1 MGNAPGPVLPGA
13 RRRKPT
19 PADGRSQPGAPAA
32 RSGAAVRRRLTWRV
46 LRRLSSPGNFSC
58 RHRSDRSRLA
68 GVPAPPRGEGRPR
81 GHRAR
86 TGGGYLG
93 EVVKLF
99 DDPSDAAGRRRRAA
113 RREVGLAA
121 INAEES
127 FQRFMG
133 EHQGHADELGP
144 MMTLLTYVRR
154 FSASTAALALT
165 RHTVG
170 DAAAGA
176 RDALTPFAVR
186 AAEVLDALAL
196 SLAEGRSPPALP
208 PELAMDAAA
217 GALPPLVRTRV
228 ERLTRQL
235 KTLHDAVERWVS
247 ARAREPSGTGARDA
261 QRHAVGLAPRKGAA
275 PY

>member
-19 PADGRSQPGAPAA
+19 PADGRSQPGAPVA

-68 GVPAPPRGEGRPR
+68 RVPAPPRGEGRPR

-86 TGGGYLG
+86 TGASRVRGG
-93 EVVKLF
+93 
-99 DDPSDAAGRRRRAA
+99 DPR
-113 RREVGLAA
+113 
-121 INAEES
+121 
-127 FQRFMG
+127 
-133 EHQGHADELGP
+133 
-144 MMTLLTYVRR
+144 
-154 FSASTAALALT
+154 
-165 RHTVG
+165 
-170 DAAAGA
+170 GA

-261 QRHAVGLAPRKGAA
+261 QRPAVGLAPRKGAA